1 MDASGMREIL
11 AAIAE
16 TDLARRLL
24 LGLAAGLLLGFIH
37 FGSLWWNAQV
47 YAGGGW
53 AQALGLQLLRFC
65 LLLAVLG
72 ALAWLGATFLL
83 AGALGLLLARGLML
97 RFLGRQA

>member
-1 MDASGMREIL
+1 MREIL

-16 TDLARRLL
+16 IDLAGRVF
-24 LGLAAGLLLGFIH
+24 LGLAAGLLQGLIH
-37 FGSLWWNAQV
+37 FGSLWWNARL
-47 YAGGGW
+47 YTRGGW

-72 ALAWLGATFLL
+72 TLAWLGAAFLI

>member
-16 TDLARRLL
+16 SDLAGRIV
-24 LGLAAGLLLGFIH
+24 LGLAAGVLLGLIH
-37 FGSLWWNAQV
+37 FGSLWWNSRL

-53 AQALGLQLLRFC
+53 GQALGLQLLRFC

-72 ALAWLGATFLL
+72 ALAWLGASFLL
-83 AGALGLLLARGLML
+83 AGALGLLLARGLVL
-97 RFLGRQA
+97 RFLGRQT

>member
-16 TDLARRLL
+16 INSAGRVLI
-24 LGLAAGLLLGFIH
+24 GLAAGMLLGLIH
-37 FGSLWWNAQV
+37 FGSLWWNAKL

-83 AGALGLLLARGLML
+83 AGAIGLLLARGLVL
-97 RFLGRQA
+97 SFLGRQT